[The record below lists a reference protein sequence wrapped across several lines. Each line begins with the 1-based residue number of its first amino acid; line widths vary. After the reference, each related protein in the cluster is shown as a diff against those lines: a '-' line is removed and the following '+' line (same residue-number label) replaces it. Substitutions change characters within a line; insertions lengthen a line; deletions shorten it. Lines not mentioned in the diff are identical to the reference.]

1 MAAAVVVMKSGIN
14 GACGHGDPY
23 KPVLEAYLGDFIAA
37 RRTQVIC
44 RWST

>member
-1 MAAAVVVMKSGIN
+1 MNELGGTVLEGENLSQN
-14 GACGHGDPY
+14 